1 MCSTV
6 FGLVERGVVRIGDTT
21 PLEGAPDV
29 HEMIPAERR
38 ARIVEILNE
47 RRAVRVSSLSDDLGV
62 SEMTIRR
69 DLERLASEG
78 ALSRTHGGA
87 IIKRH
92 MAEEPLYV
100 ESVAA
105 HAEEKERIA
114 RSAAALIR
122 PGETVFLS
130 SGTTAAR
137 VVRHIDRN
145 LEARVITHNVG
156 ALAEAHG
163 LRLELVLLGG
173 LYRARSNAVEG
184 PLAVELVSRFHAS
197 KMLLGVDG
205 FDLEEGMTTPTIG
218 IASIER
224 AMIGQTRGDVVVL
237 ADRSKIGVVADV
249 VICGFDQVDVVMVDD
264 GVDGGVRE
272 EMARRGLRCIV
283 V

>member
-1 MCSTV
+1 MCATV
-6 FGLVERGVVRIGDTT
+6 FGPVELGVTEIGDPTS
-21 PLEGAPDV
+21 LQGASEA

-38 ARIVEILNE
+38 ARIVETLNE
-47 RRAVRVSSLSDDLGV
+47 RRAVRVSSLSEDLGV

-69 DLERLASEG
+69 DLERLAAEG

-92 MAEEPLYV
+92 MVEEALYI
-100 ESVAA
+100 ESVTA

-114 RSAAALIR
+114 RAAAAMIK

-137 VVRHIDRN
+137 VLRHVSRDP
-145 LEARVITHNVG
+145 EARVVTHNVG
-156 ALAEAHG
+156 ALAESHG

-173 LYRARSNAVEG
+173 MYRTRSNTVEG
-184 PLAVELVSRFHAS
+184 PLAVELVRRFHAS

-249 VICGFDQVDVVMVDD
+249 VICGFDQVDVVMIDD